1 MQENGLEDIIK
12 NDVWG
17 AVQEVL
23 NFVLLNIGSEQEPI
37 VFTVGLLITLILAI
51 LIASA
56 VLKGVRVL
64 LTRNMPSEDR
74 MKFIS
79 VFRFIRYFIYIVI
92 LMVILSTA
100 GIDIMVLLTASAA
113 LFVGLGLALREIF
126 QDLIGGILIIIDKS
140 LHVGDIIEVEGKVGR
155 VIEINLRTTRAV
167 TRDDKIIVI
176 PNHKF
181 IKDVVYNYTQNHKN
195 TREVVEVRTALDADV
210 NQVKKILLESAE
222 EQKGIL
228 KSPAP
233 FILLDNFGES
243 SFVFGVYFFINDS
256 FVDPKIKSELRF
268 RIQEKFGKHGVRL
281 HIPKQDIQIYENNKS

>member
-1 MQENGLEDIIK
+1 MQENGIDIIK
-12 NDVWG
+12 DDLWG
-17 AVQEVL
+17 AIQDVL
-23 NFVLLNIGSEQEPI
+23 SFVLINLGSKQEPI

-56 VLKGVRVL
+56 VLKGVRML
-64 LTRNMPSEDR
+64 MTRNMPSEDR
-74 MKFIS
+74 LKFIS
-79 VFRFIRYFIYIVI
+79 VFKFIRYFIYVVI
-92 LMVILSTA
+92 FMVILSTA
-100 GIDIMVLLTASAA
+100 GIDIMVLITASAA

-140 LHVGDIIEVEGKVGR
+140 LHVGDIIEVENKVGR

-195 TREVVEVRTALDADV
+195 TREVVEVRIGLDADV
-210 NQVKKILLESAE
+210 AQVRDLLIESAQI
-222 EQKGIL
+222 QKGIL

-233 FILLDNFGES
+233 FVLLDNFGES
-243 SFVFGVYFFINDS
+243 AFVFGVYFFINDS
-256 FVDPKIKSELRF
+256 FMDPKIKSELRF
-268 RIQEKFGKHGVRL
+268 RIQENLGKHGIRL
-281 HIPKQDIQIYENNKS
+281 HIPKQDIFVHKDSRV

>member
-17 AVQEVL
+17 AVQDVL

-243 SFVFGVYFFINDS
+243 SFVFGVYFVINDS